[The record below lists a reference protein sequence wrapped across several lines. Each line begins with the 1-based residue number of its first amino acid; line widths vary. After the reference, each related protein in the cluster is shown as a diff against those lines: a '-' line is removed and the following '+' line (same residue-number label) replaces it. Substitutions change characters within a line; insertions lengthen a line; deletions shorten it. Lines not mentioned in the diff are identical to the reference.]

1 MPSFRDRI
9 KSKAYGETA
18 HKAATI
24 TKNTTFYR
32 QIRSKC
38 VSAFDF
44 YAFVNS
50 TTPSTR
56 PLGEYRGFK
65 TDIGFNTI
73 SREFFI
79 ILHGALSHKVP
90 LGQDAN
96 GIITRLDNAIENF
109 ENRKQGCELKLEE
122 LRNQV
127 ENAKAEIA
135 KPFPREAE
143 LDEKCK
149 RLAELNAE
157 LDMDKRE
164 NEIVDDAEEQS
175 EDDRDGNHKS
185 RNDRD
190 ER

>member
-1 MPSFRDRI
+1 MS
-9 KSKAYGETA
+9 
-18 HKAATI
+18 
-24 TKNTTFYR
+24 
-32 QIRSKC
+32 
-38 VSAFDF
+38 
-44 YAFVNS
+44 
-50 TTPSTR
+50 
-56 PLGEYRGFK
+56 
-65 TDIGFNTI
+65 
-73 SREFFI
+73 
-79 ILHGALSHKVP
+79 HGALSHKVP

-149 RLAELNAE
+149 RLVELNAE
-157 LDMDKRE
+157 LDMDKHE

-175 EDDRDGNHKS
+175 EEELDEKNKSRDDRE
-185 RNDRD
+185 